1 MVSIKNF
8 SQKINNRLD
17 VLMDRMGFSIK
28 AKLVIIFLIVKI
40 VPLIVLLLIV
50 WNQVDKLSSDIQ
62 SRTAHLTD
70 ETTSIITG
78 AGDLAVTDSTNA
90 LISNAV
96 DQIERITT
104 DTAGQVADFLYER
117 DSDIRYL
124 ASIDPT
130 ETNYENFINNMNGLV
145 TDQGVW
151 DLSEDGMSWVREDA
165 PSVQAPSRVST
176 NNENNDIIN
185 GASFNYRP
193 ADTLTYKS
201 IPLFDEVTFIGT
213 DLVEKL
219 KIVSPDSP
227 KKNYPMGTALEDISV
242 KANTYIGA
250 EDYGQ
255 KLKSLQP
262 GDIYV
267 SDVIG
272 AYVPTNFIG
281 MYTPKQ
287 MIVSAV
293 SAEITALS
301 AMDPQTDEITTL
313 TANLTSVK
321 TDGIKA
327 IAVSGSAL
335 DPGNCGPLMRQTADA
350 ANKLIDDAASG
361 VTSQDLKD
369 RMTALKNKVSGLKF
383 DPYNEAFAGEEN
395 PIGKHF
401 EGIIRWATPVVR
413 NGQIIGYVSF
423 ALNHDHIMQFTDH
436 ITPMSERYTEL
447 PSAFDGNYAFIWDY
461 QCRSI
466 AHPRNHSIVGYDP
479 ATGKEQIPWLET
491 SIYQGLLSQVG
502 GEGLPD
508 LQKAWPDIAS
518 SDPASGYPGV
528 NALIPGVKVFDNQ
541 SRTKKPA
548 PDLTAAGLVGLDG
561 RYLNNAPQCTGW
573 MDLTSQGGSGSF
585 YILWSGLYKLT
596 TAAAIPY
603 YTGQYAPSET
613 NNFSK
618 RGFGMVTIGAG
629 LEDFQKPAEDTADKL
644 ALVIDQANQS
654 ITQSADVTQQDITT
668 NTANTTI
675 QLIVTTAI
683 IIVFVIL
690 IAIWVASFIA
700 DNINVLISG
709 LTRFRLGDRRF
720 RFKSQRNDEFG
731 ELANSFDDMAA
742 GIENS
747 VTTPISI
754 TDNDMNI
761 IYMNDMALEAVAH
774 TFEEVEGKSYK
785 VNSIYPFG
793 AEYCP
798 ITALLEGRDAEIYF
812 NAHNNKYYK
821 GKATW
826 LLDKGGEKIGY
837 IITSTDMTDASL
849 NRIRLEQAVE
859 EANRANEHKGEFL
872 ARMSHEIRTPMNAI
886 IGITNIVDRK
896 LVECNDLSPEICEVR
911 EHVLQ
916 IENSSQHL
924 LGLLNDI
931 LDLSKIE
938 AGKIKIVNE
947 NVNVAKLGAAVF
959 DIIRPRCESK
969 HIDFSTDIDASLEH
983 TLLVTDS
990 LRLRQVLL
998 NLLGNAVKFTPEL
1011 GRICLEIKKASETDT
1026 TAHLRFVISD
1036 NGIGIEESALKHIFE
1051 AFEQGDGSITRQYG
1065 GTGLGLPISSSIIQ
1079 ILGGEIEVK
1088 SKPGEGSVFS
1098 FELDMATAGSDEGED
1113 QVEELDDMDF
1123 SGKRILIVDD
1133 VSINRM
1139 IVGTLLEYTGVGVL
1153 EAEDGKQALE
1163 IFEKSP
1169 EGSIDVILMDVMM
1182 PVMDGLEA
1190 TEAIRAL
1197 DRADAKTVTIIA
1209 LTANA
1214 FKEDAEKALAS
1225 GMDAH
1230 LTKPIDPASL
1240 ISMLCKYINGAE

>member
-8 SQKINNRLD
+8 SQKINTRLD
-17 VLMDRMGFSIK
+17 FLLDRMGFSIK

-50 WNQVDKLSSDIQ
+50 WSQVDNLSRDIQ
-62 SRTAHLTD
+62 SRTTHLTD
-70 ETTSIITG
+70 ETTSIITS

-130 ETNYENFINNMNGLV
+130 EANYDNFIANMNGLV
-145 TDQGVW
+145 TEQGVW
-151 DLSEDGMSWVREDA
+151 DLSADGMSWERKDA
-165 PSVQAPSRVST
+165 PSVPAAGNVST
-176 NNENNDIIN
+176 NDENNDVMN

-201 IPLFDEVTFIGT
+201 IPLYDEITFIGT

-219 KIVSPDSP
+219 KVVSPDSP
-227 KKNYPMGTALEDISV
+227 KTNYPMDTKLEDISV

-250 EDYGQ
+250 EDYGE
-255 KLKSLQP
+255 KLKALKP
-262 GDIYV
+262 GEIYV

-293 SAEITALS
+293 SAEITALT
-301 AMDPQTDEITTL
+301 AMDPQTEEITTL

-327 IAVSGSAL
+327 IDVSGSAL
-335 DPGNCGPLMRQTADA
+335 DPKNCDPLMSQTADA
-350 ANKLIDDAASG
+350 ANKLIDEAAAG
-361 VTSQDLKD
+361 VTTQELKD
-369 RMTALKNKVSGLKF
+369 GITALKNKISGLKF

-413 NGQIIGYVSF
+413 DGQIIGYVSF

-479 ATGKEQIPWLET
+479 ATGKEQIPWIET
-491 SIYQGLLSQVG
+491 SIYQGLLKQVG
-502 GEGLPD
+502 GSSLTD
-508 LQKAWPDIAS
+508 LQKAWPDIIS
-518 SDPASGYPGV
+518 TSPAPDYPGV
-528 NALIPGVKVFDNQ
+528 TAMIPGVNVFDNQ

-548 PDLTAAGLVGLDG
+548 ADLTAAGLVGLDG

-573 MDLTSQGGSGSF
+573 MDLTAQGGSGSF

-603 YTGQYAPSET
+603 YTGQYAPSAA
-613 NNFSK
+613 NDFSK

-629 LEDFQKPAEDTADKL
+629 LEDFQKPAEDTAGKL

-654 ITQSADVTQQDITT
+654 ILQSTDVTQQDITN
-668 NTANTTI
+668 NTRATTI
-675 QLIVTTAI
+675 QLIVVTAI
-683 IIVFVIL
+683 IIVLVTL

-700 DNINVLISG
+700 DNINILVSG
-709 LTRFRLGDRRF
+709 LTRFRLGDRHF

-754 TDNDMNI
+754 TDKDLNI
-761 IYMNDMALEAVAH
+761 IYMNDMALAAVNN
-774 TFEEVEGKSYK
+774 TLETVKGKSYK
-785 VNSIYPFG
+785 KYSIYPFG
-793 AEYCP
+793 TEYCP
-798 ITALLEGRDAEIYF
+798 ITALQEDHEAEIYF

-826 LLDKGGEKIGY
+826 LLDKGGERIGY
-837 IITSTDMTDASL
+837 VITSMDMTDASL

-886 IGITNIVDRK
+886 IGVANIVDRK
-896 LVECNDLSPEICEVR
+896 LVECTDLSPEICEVR
-911 EHVLQ
+911 EYVSQ

-947 NVNVAKLGAAVF
+947 PVNITKLGTAVF

-983 TLLVTDS
+983 ALFMTDP

-1011 GRICLEIKKASETDT
+1011 GRICLEIKKTSETDT

-1036 NGIGIEESALKHIFE
+1036 NGIGIEESAMKHIFE

-1065 GTGLGLPISSSIIQ
+1065 GTGLGLPISNSIVQ
-1079 ILGGEIEVK
+1079 ILGGEIGVD

-1098 FELDMATAGSDEGED
+1098 FELDMETAGDEGDD
-1113 QVEELDDMDF
+1113 QAEELDEMDF

-1133 VSINRM
+1133 VNINRM
-1139 IVGTLLEYTGVGVL
+1139 IVSTLLEYTGVESL

-1163 IFEKSP
+1163 IFENSP

-1190 TEAIRAL
+1190 TVAIRAL
-1197 DRADAKTVTIIA
+1197 DRSDSKTVTIIA

-1214 FKEDAEKALAS
+1214 FKDDVEKTFTA
-1225 GMDAH
+1225 GMNAH

-1240 ISMLCKYINGAE
+1240 ISMLCKYINGIE